1 MPQRT
6 LKITVLI
13 GVMVIISISIM
24 VLQNYPYSVSQ
35 YHTIALGIKA
45 AEGAGSPT
53 VWASP
58 YRTVPESLFYIYAIG
73 DEHMCIGSDCGM
85 GGYFVECLGG
95 WISGEKI
102 ITEEFDY
109 GLRDAGVD
117 IKKVKV
123 ITVANKDAKVVGIYP
138 GARIRN
144 LPYIM
149 RNHRD
154 LVSNEVFEGCSDLL
168 PRRWK

>member
-1 MPQRT
+1 MPQHT
-6 LKITVLI
+6 LKIMALI
-13 GVMVIISISIM
+13 GVMIIISISIM
-24 VLQNYPYSVSQ
+24 VLKNYPYGVSQ
-35 YHTIALGIKA
+35 YHTIALGMKS
-45 AEGAGSPT
+45 AEGVGSPT

-58 YRTVPESLFYIYAIG
+58 YRTVPESYFYVYSIG
-73 DEHMCIGSDCGM
+73 DEQMCIGSDCGI

-138 GARIRN
+138 GARIKN

-154 LVSNEVFEGCSDLL
+154 LVSNEVFEGCLDLL